1 MIEAKQL
8 SKRFGNIT
16 AVDSIDATI
25 REGQVFGLL
34 GTNGAGKSTFLR
46 LAAGVF
52 KPDAGSIAVDGVP
65 IFEQVA
71 AKRKLFYISDD
82 IYYFTNC
89 NPEELGDYYARHYA
103 DFDRALYNK
112 LLHAFNLDPKRKINT
127 FSKGMKRQTSLF
139 AGLAAHTPYLLCDE
153 TFDGLDPVVRQAV
166 KSLFADGIASRGLTP
181 VIASHNLRELE
192 DICDHIGL
200 LHKGG
205 MLLSRDLDDMKLNL
219 HKVQAAFDTVYEAKD
234 FPGLDIVTLRK
245 SGKLL
250 TMVVR
255 GGEGHVMQAL
265 REKQP
270 IFSELLPL
278 TLEEVFISETEVA
291 GYDFHE
297 LSL

>member
-8 SKRFGNIT
+8 CKRFGEIT
-16 AVDSIDATI
+16 AVNAIDAII

-46 LAAGVF
+46 LAAGVLQ
-52 KPDAGSIAVDGVP
+52 PDGGSISLGDEP
-65 IFEQVA
+65 IFEQVS

-89 NPEELGDYYARHYA
+89 NPAELGDYYAHHYA
-103 DFDRALYNK
+103 DFDRDLYYK
-112 LLHAFNLDPKRKINT
+112 LLRAFDLDPRRKINT

-139 AGLAAHTPYLLCDE
+139 AGLSARTPYLLCDE

-166 KSLFADGIASRGLTP
+166 KSLFADGIAARGLTP

-200 LHKGG
+200 LHHGG
-205 MLLSRDLDDMKLNL
+205 LLLSRDLDDMKLNL
-219 HKVQAAFDTVYEAKD
+219 HKVQAAFETPYEAKD
-234 FPGLDIVTLRK
+234 FPDLDIVTLRK

-255 GGEGHVMQAL
+255 GGEGHIMRAL

-270 IFSELLPL
+270 LFSELLPL

>member
-8 SKRFGNIT
+8 CKNFGGIK
-16 AVDSIDATI
+16 AVDRIDATI

-52 KPDAGSIAVDGVP
+52 KPDAGSIALDSRE
-65 IFEQVA
+65 IFENTA
-71 AKRKLFYISDD
+71 AKRQLFYISDD
-82 IYYFTNC
+82 VYYFSNSS
-89 NPEELGDYYARHYA
+89 PEELGDYYARHYPG
-103 DFDRALYNK
+103 FDRALYHK
-112 LLHAFNLDPKRKINT
+112 LLHAFDLDQKRKINT

-139 AGLAAHTPYLLCDE
+139 AGLAAHTDYLLCDE

-166 KSLFADGIASRGLTP
+166 KSLFADGIAARGLTP

-200 LHKGG
+200 LHHGG
-205 MLLSRDLDDMKLNL
+205 LLLSRDLDDMKLNL
-219 HKVQAAFDTVYEAKD
+219 HKVQAAFEQPHEAQD

-255 GGEGHVMQAL
+255 GGEGHIMRIIQ
-265 REKQP
+265 EKQP
-270 IFSELLPL
+270 LFSELLPL

-291 GYDFHE
+291 GYDFRE